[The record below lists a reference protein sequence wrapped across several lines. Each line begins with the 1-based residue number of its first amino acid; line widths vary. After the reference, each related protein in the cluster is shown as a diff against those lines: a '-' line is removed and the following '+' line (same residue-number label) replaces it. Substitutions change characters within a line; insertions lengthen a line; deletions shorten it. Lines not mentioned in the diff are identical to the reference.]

1 MFRLEMSL
9 EKRRLAAGGVLEK
22 SYSKNFRNVVNIA
35 KFLRTAI
42 LKNICE
48 RLLLFNLFKTI
59 APLL

>member
-22 SYSKNFRNVVNIA
+22 SCSKKIRNVVNIA
-35 KFLRTAI
+35 KFLRTVI

-59 APLL
+59 APII